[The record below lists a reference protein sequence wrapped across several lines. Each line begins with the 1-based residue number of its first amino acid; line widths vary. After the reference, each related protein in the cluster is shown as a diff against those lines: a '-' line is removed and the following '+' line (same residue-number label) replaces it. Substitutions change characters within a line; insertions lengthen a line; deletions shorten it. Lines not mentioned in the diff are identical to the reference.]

1 MPIAI
6 NLLPWRENA
15 REKVRKN
22 FIKNIVMSAFLALI
36 FSIFMSI
43 FLNVLLS
50 KQQSRNSYLLSHV
63 VLLDEKINQIKNISI
78 QREQLDFR
86 MEVIQSLQSYRP
98 MVVHV
103 FDQLVKTLPKG
114 VYYTSLK
121 RKDQQL
127 TISGMAS
134 ANGQVSE
141 LMRKLNASSWLK
153 NPELISIV
161 ENDQD
166 QALKDFVL
174 TVDVNQ
180 LMHKQDER
188 DL

>member
-1 MPIAI
+1 MPITI
-6 NLLPWRENA
+6 NLLPWREIA
-15 REKVRKN
+15 REKIRKD
-22 FIKNIVMSAFLALI
+22 FFKNLLICTVLALLCCI
-36 FSIFMSI
+36 AISVV
-43 FLNVLLS
+43 LNGQLS
-50 KQQSRNSYLLSHV
+50 NQQSRNSYLISHIA
-63 VLLDEKINQIKNISI
+63 LLDEKINQIKNISI

-103 FDQLVKTLPKG
+103 FDQLVQTLPKG

-174 TVDVNQ
+174 TVDINQ
-180 LMHKQDER
+180 LMHQQDER